1 MTFPLAFL
9 SLVAEMHLVFASAE
23 GEEGERER
31 RRREEGGERGREEG
45 GEGEDSLAVCWRL
58 NRMLSHRGES
68 SAVCV
73 SGSKSTHDPEK
84 GLVPQTY
91 GRSDSR
97 PKQGQPLAPP
107 WLFYSRYALARLI
120 RPCRRFSVLLRRE
133 TAPPGRGRSGRR

>member
-1 MTFPLAFL
+1 MTSPSAFL

-68 SAVCV
+68 EVA
-73 SGSKSTHDPEK
+73 GE
-84 GLVPQTY
+84 
-91 GRSDSR
+91 R
-97 PKQGQPLAPP
+97 
-107 WLFYSRYALARLI
+107 
-120 RPCRRFSVLLRRE
+120 LRR
-133 TAPPGRGRSGRR
+133 AGFGPKIPPSGEAKLPPISGQKSSLRTVT